1 MDTLSRLLDA
11 LRCLPGVGP
20 KSAQR
25 MAFHL
30 LQHQRSRGLHLAASL
45 EAAMQTVRHCKQCN
59 NYTDHDLCR
68 LCQNTTREQ
77 HTLCVVESP
86 SDVYAIE
93 QSHAYNGSYYI
104 LMGKISPLDGIGP
117 EDIALDGLRKRIET
131 GDIKEVILALSPTV
145 EGQTTI
151 HFIQSLLKSFDIIM
165 SQPAHGIPVG
175 GELEYL
181 DGNTIH
187 RALSNRST
195 LLNSQAEMK
204 ARDASLT
211 ETYEHS

>member
-1 MDTLSRLLDA
+1 MDTLSVLIDA

-45 EAAMQTVRHCKQCN
+45 RDAMQTVKHCMQCN
-59 NYTDHDLCR
+59 NYTDHDLCL
-68 LCQNTTREQ
+68 LCQNSSREQ
-77 HTLCVVESP
+77 TTLCVVESP
-86 SDVYAIE
+86 TDVLAIE
-93 QSHAYNGSYYI
+93 QSHAFQGLYYV

-117 EDIALDGLRKRIET
+117 EDIALEGLKARVEERHITE
-131 GDIKEVILALSPTV
+131 IILALSPSV

-151 HFIQSLLKSFDIIM
+151 HYIQTLLKPYNIKI

-175 GELEYL
+175 GELEFL
-181 DGNTIH
+181 DGNTIT
-187 RALSNRST
+187 RALNNRAT
-195 LLNSQAEMK
+195 LHALEDIN
-204 ARDASLT
+204 ARVFSPI
-211 ETYEHS
+211 E